1 MTDFMIGLLVGA
13 GIITIAVMI
22 SMAKAAKIGD
32 EWECQI
38 ISKEKESK

>member
-1 MTDFMIGLLVGA
+1 MDFMIGILVGGMIMTA
-13 GIITIAVMI
+13 TMMI

-38 ISKEKESK
+38 IQKERESK

>member
-1 MTDFMIGLLVGA
+1 MEFMVGIFVGGVIMTATM
-13 GIITIAVMI
+13 MI

-38 ISKEKESK
+38 IQKEHESK

>member
-1 MTDFMIGLLVGA
+1 MEFMIGICVGGMIMTA
-13 GIITIAVMI
+13 TMMI

-38 ISKEKESK
+38 IQKEREKK